1 MSDAAN
7 NNPKPPDS
15 HNRSSWTPYAGGRA
29 RGMLRG
35 PRSEKGR
42 GHLLIPGSGS
52 GAREGTLIAHQAVN
66 TASFQPM
73 NRTYVVSVEDLE
85 TLISEARHLALEE
98 DASDRL
104 PVVVDEGVAQ
114 GSPHLGASS
123 IYDLGERSPRPA
135 LHRSGART
143 DQAEAALT
151 DICEG
156 VGRPIADRPRTEA
169 RNGSQCSTDTVQSF
183 GRRRRGWIARPEC
196 GRRDPSCQ

>member
-1 MSDAAN
+1 MSPRAATSTDVA
-7 NNPKPPDS
+7 PSRTVAPPEPPG
-15 HNRSSWTPYAGGRA
+15 NTASSRFGGFLEA
-29 RGMLRG
+29 IETV
-35 PRSEKGR
+35 PQV
-42 GHLLIPGSGS
+42 LIPGSGS
-52 GAREGTLIAHQAVN
+52 GARGDAYRASDGEAANAQPVN
-66 TASFQPM
+66 H
-73 NRTYVVSVEDLE
+73 TYVVSVEDLE
-85 TLISEARHLALEE
+85 TLISEARHLASEE

-104 PVVVDEGVAQ
+104 PVVVDEGMAQ
-114 GSPHLGASS
+114 GSPHLRASS